1 MSEVFE
7 VKKKSVLLKLPDG
20 SSLEMRVP
28 SVFELQKIY
37 AEMDAAKESPIKNV
51 ELLVGFYKKLGMSEE
66 ALEFFDSDDF
76 NKLFLFLAGSKKN

>member
-20 SSLEMRVP
+20 NSLELRVP

-51 ELLVGFYKKLGMSEE
+51 EILVAFYKKLGMSDE